1 MPSYLAMKTGSS
13 EAAQALMQSDMREL
27 GVAAR
32 KLANHAMILTSE
44 GLGLGALGSIFK
56 WLAFAAAV

>member
-1 MPSYLAMKTGSS
+1 MPSFLRMKTDQSS
-13 EAAQALMQSDMREL
+13 EAVQALMQSDMHEL
-27 GVAAR
+27 GVAAQ
-32 KLANHAMILTSE
+32 KLANHAIMLSG